1 MKKVFCFVV
10 CCIAVLAVT
19 SCGEKKVVGADGK
32 EYYSVE
38 VACRN
43 HDFEAAYQ
51 FAEKYD
57 KSLLDIGGRE
67 EKRKL
72 THHRDYIFNQEMLYL
87 VSLNTPE
94 ATNRVVYLLSEY
106 NLEGTPVGE
115 NQTYVHPVER
125 DPAKEYIASIIKYNE
140 RCNSILDLALSL
152 GNEELAKKIID
163 LYKKDI
169 EILSDYAE
177 GGVFGDE
184 ELKTG
189 KYVETSK
196 QAAKEKLEKAIKEGK
211 FNNKEEQ

>member
-1 MKKVFCFVV
+1 MKKVICFVV

-38 VACRN
+38 DACRN

-57 KSLLDIGGRE
+57 KLPFSGDVDKE
-67 EKRKL
+67 ELSRHK
-72 THHRDYIFNQEMLYL
+72 DYIFNQEMLYL
-87 VSLNTPE
+87 VSLNTQE
-94 ATNRVVYLLSEY
+94 ATKRVVYLLAEY
-106 NLEGTPVGE
+106 NIEGTPVGE
-115 NQTYVHPVER
+115 NQTYSMPIER
-125 DPAKEYIASIIKYNE
+125 NPAKEYIASIIKYNE
-140 RCNSILDLALSL
+140 RCNSILDLAISL

>member
-1 MKKVFCFVV
+1 MKKVIGFVV

-19 SCGEKKVVGADGK
+19 SCGKKKVVGADGK

-38 VACRN
+38 DACRN

-57 KSLLDIGGRE
+57 SHWADIGGRE

-115 NQTYVHPVER
+115 NQTYVNPVER
-125 DPAKEYIASIIKYNE
+125 DPAKEYIASIIRYNE
-140 RCNSILDLALSL
+140 RCNSILDLAISL
-152 GNEELAKKIID
+152 GNEELAKKMID
-163 LYKKDI
+163 MYKKEI
-169 EILSDYAE
+169 EILSDE
-177 GGVFGDE
+177 GGFMSE

-189 KYVETSK
+189 LFVETSK

>member
-1 MKKVFCFVV
+1 MKNVFYYVV
-10 CCIAVLAVT
+10 CCIAVLAVI

-38 VACRN
+38 DACRN

-51 FAEKYD
+51 FAEKFD
-57 KSLLDIGGRE
+57 QSLLGGVNKKELSR
-67 EKRKL
+67 
-72 THHRDYIFNQEMLYL
+72 HRDYIFNQEMLYL

-94 ATNRVVYLLSEY
+94 ATNRVVYLLAEF
-106 NLEGTPVGE
+106 NIEGTPVGE
-115 NQTYVHPVER
+115 NQTYFYPVER

-140 RCNSILDLALSL
+140 RCNSILDLAISL

>member
-1 MKKVFCFVV
+1 MKKVINFVV

-38 VACRN
+38 DACRN

-51 FAEKYD
+51 FAEKFD
-57 KSLLDIGGRE
+57 QRLLGGVNKKELSR
-67 EKRKL
+67 
-72 THHRDYIFNQEMLYL
+72 HRDYIFNQEMLYL

-94 ATNRVVYLLSEY
+94 ATNRVVYLLAEF
-106 NLEGTPVGE
+106 NIEGTPVGE
-115 NQTYVHPVER
+115 NQTYSHPVER
-125 DPAKEYIASIIKYNE
+125 DPAKDYIASIIKYNE
-140 RCNSILDLALSL
+140 RCNSVLDLSISL
-152 GNEELAKKIID
+152 GNERLAKKIID